1 MNKNYSSTIM
11 VKSNPTGGI
20 YDLKLDTFTGTKK
33 HEVMMKVKAKTDEL
47 DNENILY
54 NVIETVD

>member
-1 MNKNYSSTIM
+1 MNKIYSVTIM

-33 HEVMMKVKAKTDEL
+33 HEVMMKVKTKTDEL
-47 DNENILY
+47 DDKNIPY

>member
-1 MNKNYSSTIM
+1 MNKNYSLTIM

-20 YDLKLDTFTGTKK
+20 YDLKLNTFTGTKK
-33 HEVMMKVKAKTDEL
+33 HEVMMKVKTKTDEL
-47 DNENILY
+47 DDKNILY